1 MPLFKE
7 AKMYLCTFNIIV
19 LCIMLQ
25 SLPVVIPVNMKSL

>member
-25 SLPVVIPVNMKSL
+25 LLPVAIPVSMKSL